1 MRLTVKA
8 VVAGRCHRHGCGGPP
23 GVANWCVR
31 KDAVC
36 PIFATFRRCEWFETA
51 VLPDCPDVAAEYAA
65 LAGQNR
71 SGEPV
76 VTRQAIC
83 RHCGEAFKALHNRQ
97 QYCSEPCIQAGKRA
111 KDKEWQRKHRA
122 PVSEAV

>member
-8 VVAGRCHRHGCGGPP
+8 VIAGQCHSHGRGGPL

-83 RHCGEAFKALHNRQ
+83 RNCGEAFKALYNRQ
-97 QYCSEPCIQAGKRA
+97 QYCSEECRHQGRKDYERRYKRGK
-111 KDKEWQRKHRA
+111 RA
-122 PVSEAV
+122 PVSGAV